1 MNYTRTFMLIV
12 LAVGVSHAS
21 AARGADAKPV
31 WDVPVLVIRYFPLT
45 ADGSRLDKT
54 VTSNVDLPLDKIR
67 AKCDRMTQQAA
78 EALTEGSRF
87 RAYANPDAR
96 PSLGYRVVE
105 TIEHLEALPH
115 DPKKKG
121 FPDYRKILDRE
132 DVKKWVEER
141 GVKEI
146 WIWGYHSKQLA
157 PWESNM
163 ASPHGDVSNSDRDPN
178 DLPILKRTYTVY
190 HYNYERDTQEA
201 VHNHIH
207 QIEAVMR
214 HVGGGLW
221 KTFEGTRG
229 NWRAG
234 NCHFPPNAEKDYDY
248 NNPRTV
254 QSDIEDWRPEGFGQM
269 KSLSAKIWDGD
280 SLKWFVYW
288 MRSIPGHD
296 NGLTFKGHKL
306 TNWWAFIGDY
316 DAAVAGKLGMTDA
329 PPAEAGKEL
338 LK

>member
-1 MNYTRTFMLIV
+1 MIRLV
-12 LAVGVSHAS
+12 LLALTLGTLS
-21 AARGADAKPV
+21 ARAADDPDAL
-31 WDVPVLVIRYFPLT
+31 WTVPVLEIRYFPLT
-45 ADGSRLDKT
+45 ADGTRLDKA

-67 AKCDRMTQQAA
+67 AKCDRMTRQAA

-87 RAYANPDAR
+87 RAYKNPAAK
-96 PSLGYRVVE
+96 PSLHYKVVK
-105 TIEHLEALPH
+105 TIEHLEPVPH

-121 FPDYRKILDRE
+121 YADYVKILGRE
-132 DVKKWVEER
+132 DVKTWVEER
-141 GVKEI
+141 GVREV

-178 DLPILKRTYTVY
+178 DLPILKHTYTVY
-190 HYNYERDTQEA
+190 HYNYERDTQEV

-214 HVGGGLW
+214 KHGGQLW
-221 KTFEGTRG
+221 RTFEGTRG

-254 QSDIEDWRPEGFGQM
+254 QSDIEDWRPEGFGEM
-269 KSLSAKIWDGD
+269 KPLNAKLWDGD

-288 MRSIPGHD
+288 MRSIPGRD
-296 NGLTFKGHKL
+296 NGLTFQSRKL
-306 TNWWAFIGDY
+306 TNWWTWMGDY
-316 DAAVAGKLGMTDA
+316 DAATAQKLRAVEG
-329 PPAEAGKEL
+329 PATEGEL

>member
-1 MNYTRTFMLIV
+1 MKPFLAPLLLIP
-12 LAVGVSHAS
+12 LAVTAN
-21 AARGADAKPV
+21 AADQDAV
-31 WDVPVLVIRYFPLT
+31 WTVPVLNIRYFPVT
-45 ADGSRLDKT
+45 ADGKRVDVA
-54 VTSNVDLPLDKIR
+54 VTSNVDAPLEKIR
-67 AKCDRMTQQAA
+67 AKVDRMTKQAA
-78 EALTEGSRF
+78 DALTEGSRF
-87 RAYANPDAR
+87 RAYINPQAR
-96 PSLGYRVVE
+96 PSLQY
-105 TIEHLEALPH
+105 TIIEDVEHLEPLPH
-115 DPKKKG
+115 NPGKKG
-121 FPDYRKILDRE
+121 VPDYIKILERE
-132 DVKKWVEER
+132 HVKKWVEEK
-141 GVKEI
+141 GIKEV

-178 DLPILKRTYTVY
+178 DLPILKKTYTVY

-214 HVGGGLW
+214 KHGGLLW
-221 KTFEGTRG
+221 RTFEGKKG
-229 NWRAG
+229 AWRAG
-234 NCHFPPNAEKDYDY
+234 NCHFPPNAEHDYDY

-269 KSLSAKIWDGD
+269 KPLNAKLWDGD

-296 NGLTFKGHKL
+296 NGLTYKNNKL
-306 TNWWAFIGDY
+306 TNWWIFFGDY
-316 DAAVAGKLGMTDA
+316 DGAIERRVGLYEGAPAAPDS
-329 PPAEAGKEL
+329 EL